1 MCSSDLLLDQG
12 KRNTLESSHAKRFAA
27 DTAMEVSTDAVQ
39 VYGGYGFIKE
49 YPVEKLMRDAKIMQL
64 YEGTSQIQR
73 LVIAKEVLL
82 PRNIDERP
90 PEAEEKAADAARDS
104 QAEQAA
110 ATV

>member
-1 MCSSDLLLDQG
+1 
-12 KRNTLESSHAKRFAA
+12 
-27 DTAMEVSTDAVQ
+27 
-39 VYGGYGFIKE
+39 
-49 YPVEKLMRDAKIMQL
+49 MQL

-82 PRNIDERP
+82 PRQANEP
-90 PEAEEKAADAARDS
+90 TPEAEAAAKAAEES

>member
-1 MCSSDLLLDQG
+1 
-12 KRNTLESSHAKRFAA
+12 
-27 DTAMEVSTDAVQ
+27 
-39 VYGGYGFIKE
+39 
-49 YPVEKLMRDAKIMQL
+49 MQL

-82 PRNIDERP
+82 PRAVGETT

-104 QAEQAA
+104 QSETAA

>member
-1 MCSSDLLLDQG
+1 
-12 KRNTLESSHAKRFAA
+12 
-27 DTAMEVSTDAVQ
+27 
-39 VYGGYGFIKE
+39 
-49 YPVEKLMRDAKIMQL
+49 MRDAKIMQL

-82 PRNIDERP
+82 PRNIDERT
-90 PEAEEKAADAARDS
+90 PESQAKEADAARDS